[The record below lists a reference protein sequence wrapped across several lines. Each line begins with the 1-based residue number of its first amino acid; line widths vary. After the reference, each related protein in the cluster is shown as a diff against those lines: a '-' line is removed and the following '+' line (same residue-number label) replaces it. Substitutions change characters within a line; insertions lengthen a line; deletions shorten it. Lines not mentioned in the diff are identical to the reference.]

1 MLRIGERVKI
11 IHSELAPIKENGY
24 TTDITA
30 ESILTIYKIRIDGN
44 ILVAEDKTY
53 AWSPEWIEKI
63 RQSKL
68 DKFLS
73 QLWWEKKWVR

>member
-1 MLRIGERVKI
+1 MLRVGERVKI
-11 IHSELAPIKENGY
+11 VLSELAPIKENGY

-53 AWSPEWIEKI
+53 AWSPEWIETI

-73 QLWWEKKWVR
+73 QL

>member
-1 MLRIGERVKI
+1 MLRVGERVKI
-11 IHSELAPIKENGY
+11 VLSELAPIKENGY

-44 ILVAEDKTY
+44 ILVTEDKKY
-53 AWSPEWIEKI
+53 VWSPEWVEKI
-63 RQSKL
+63 KQSKL

-73 QLWWEKKWVR
+73 QL